1 MGPSSYRLAAPGSST
16 TCLRCD
22 SRGAISELRETE
34 GARILRGALL
44 SLMSARLTSGSTLL
58 VVAPRRR
65 ARTRRP
71 TPATR
76 SRCPADGVEGRAVN
90 EAANRLRDEQSD
102 GRELARAGS
111 ARSALARFRHGS
123 TRSRLRFAQ
132 RDPRLPMPLSLA
144 GRRRASLSCF
154 REALAPTRVTIQK
167 SIEQRSRRTWM

>member
-1 MGPSSYRLAAPGSST
+1 MGPSSHRLAAPGSST

-58 VVAPRRR
+58 VLAPRRR
-65 ARTRRP
+65 ARRRRP

-90 EAANRLRDEQSD
+90 EVANRLRMNSQTV
-102 GRELARAGS
+102 GNLRAGS